1 MTSRLA
7 MVCAACAA
15 LSAADPAI
23 FYSKSFPGS
32 VPAYVSVEMNKDGSA
47 VYKEAPDDQ
56 EPISFKVPEKEQAEI
71 FDLVEKLERFKRP
84 LEANLKVANMGM
96 KTFRYE
102 NGSEKHEVKFNFSM
116 DENAKA
122 LLDVFEK
129 ISETQQL
136 LFMLER
142 SVKFDRLGVNKTL
155 LQVES
160 AFDRGRV
167 VGPERFLPLLD
178 RVVKNDSYL
187 NMARERAS
195 YLAESFRNPKPKPT
209 PE

>member
-1 MTSRLA
+1 MIARLA
-7 MVCAACAA
+7 CCALVLAA
-15 LSAADPAI
+15 IAAADEVL
-23 FYSKSFPGS
+23 FYSKNFPGS
-32 VPAYVSVEMNKDGSA
+32 LPAYVSVELNKDGSA

-56 EPISFKVPEKEQAEI
+56 DPVSFKLPAEESTQI
-71 FDLVEKLERFKRP
+71 FDLVNKLDRFKRP
-84 LEANLKVANMGM
+84 LESNLKVANMGM

-102 NGSEKHEVKFNFSM
+102 NGSEKNEVKFNFSM

-122 LLDVFEK
+122 LLDAFER
-129 ISETQQL
+129 ITETQQL

-142 SVKFDRLGVNKTL
+142 SVRFDRLGVNKVL

-160 AFDRGRV
+160 AWDRNRL
-167 VGPERFLPLLD
+167 VGPERFLALLD

-187 NMARERAS
+187 NMARERAT
-195 YLAESFRNPKPKPT
+195 YLAETFRKPKPKPT

>member
-1 MTSRLA
+1 MIARVASLA
-7 MVCAACAA
+7 VLLA
-15 LSAADPAI
+15 LSVWADPVV

-32 VPAYVSVEMNKDGSA
+32 VPAYVSVELNKDGSA

-56 EPISFKVPEKEQAEI
+56 EPISFKVPAEENTQI
-71 FDLVEKLERFKRP
+71 FDLVDKLEHFKRP

-102 NGSEKHEVKFNFSM
+102 NGSEKHEVKFNFSL
-116 DENAKA
+116 DENAKL
-122 LLDVFEK
+122 LLDSFERLT
-129 ISETQQL
+129 ETQQL

-142 SVKFDRLGVNKTL
+142 AVKFDRLGVNKVL

-160 AFDRGRV
+160 AWDRGRL
-167 VGPERFLPLLD
+167 VGPDRFLTLLN

-187 NMARERAS
+187 NMARERAA